1 MGVFKINEKA
11 LKESQEGKVL
21 VGFNNS
27 ADILNNREAEWDLLA
42 GIAVY
47 SQDKTLYALF
57 EKLPE
62 TPEEYENAV
71 GGGEKVMASTEAT
84 ATAAK
89 TTTATTAK

>member
-11 LKESQEGKVL
+11 LKESSEGRVL

-47 SQDKTLYALF
+47 SQDQTLYALF
-57 EKLPE
+57 EKLPK
-62 TPEEYENAV
+62 TPEEYEEAI
-71 GGGEKVMASTEAT
+71 GGGEKVMASR
-84 ATAAK
+84 TAAK
-89 TTTATTAK
+89 SASATTA

>member
-11 LKESQEGKVL
+11 LKESSEGRVL

-47 SQDKTLYALF
+47 SQDQTLYALF
-57 EKLPE
+57 EKLPK
-62 TPEEYENAV
+62 TPEEYEEAI
-71 GGGEKVMASTEAT
+71 GGGEKMASR
-84 ATAAK
+84 TAAK
-89 TTTATTAK
+89 SASATTA